1 MSFEI
6 LFFLFSSIILTSAL
20 VVISAR
26 NPIHSVLFL
35 ILVFVNVI
43 FILIHLEV
51 EYLALTFVIVYVGA
65 VAVLFLFV
73 VMMLNIKI
81 VELNKELIHYFPI
94 GGMIGVVFLLDVF
107 FIIFKS
113 DLLPLLNTNFLNQ
126 FMITDWFSIVDDV
139 SNIEAMGNLIYT
151 YYFYFFVLSAVVL
164 LIAMIGAIVL
174 TAQTRDKEVHSQNI
188 YHQVSRN
195 SENAFFLTTLKND
208 R

>member
-1 MSFEI
+1 M
-6 LFFLFSSIILTSAL
+6 
-20 VVISAR
+20 VISAR

-51 EYLALTFVIVYVGA
+51 EFLALTFVIVYVGA

-94 GGMIGVVFLLDVF
+94 GGLIGLIFLVDVF

-113 DLLPLLNTNFLNQ
+113 DVTPLLNTNFINQ
-126 FMITDWFSIVDDV
+126 FGITDWFSIVDDV
-139 SNIEAMGNLIYT
+139 SNIETMGNLIYT
-151 YYFYFFVLSAVVL
+151 YYFYFFLSSAVVL
-164 LIAMIGAIVL
+164 SIAMVIVL
-174 TAQTRDKEVHSQNI
+174 NLPRFHFFNFNGKIGEILFNI
-188 YHQVSRN
+188 GFVEFIFSIPSVIFTFLLYCFLVFLQV
-195 SENAFFLTTLKND
+195 
-208 R
+208 